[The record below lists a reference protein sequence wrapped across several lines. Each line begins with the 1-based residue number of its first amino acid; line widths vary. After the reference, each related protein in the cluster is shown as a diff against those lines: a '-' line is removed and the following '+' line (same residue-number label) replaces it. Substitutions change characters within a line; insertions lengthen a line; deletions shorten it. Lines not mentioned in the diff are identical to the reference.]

1 MNSERIIEIARAIL
15 GALIANNDKLAE
27 IYSKVKAEDFYRTSY
42 QIIYKA
48 MCDLYKKNIRFDLS
62 ILMTTLNKEIETG
75 AVTITELTEIFA
87 SQCDMTLF
95 KTYMDILIE
104 EVKQRRIDKL
114 LRSVESNK
122 ELTSDE
128 KITLIQNGMLSLLEN
143 TNTDKIISLSDVVY
157 NTTKKIELAYVNGTG
172 FTGISTGI
180 RGVDNLTN
188 GLQREE
194 FILIGARPSMGK
206 TAFCLKILEGIKGNV
221 LFVQLDMGLNEIGQR
236 MLASK
241 TNIENGKLGRGKLNQ
256 NEWENLSSA
265 LNHLSRKENI
275 HFLNESSCKIENL
288 KMIARQCKL
297 KFNLDVLIIDHIG
310 LLKTDKKGSMYEQM
324 SFISH
329 SLKEIAKELNIAVLG
344 LCQLSRAVEQRQDK
358 RPMLS
363 DLRDTGKLEEDA
375 DVIGFLYRDGYYKNR
390 ENPNITLKI
399 DDLEL
404 YFLKMRNGR
413 VGGVNFRYFL
423 DTQRICELER

>member
-1 MNSERIIEIARAIL
+1 
-15 GALIANNDKLAE
+15 
-27 IYSKVKAEDFYRTSY
+27 
-42 QIIYKA
+42 
-48 MCDLYKKNIRFDLS
+48 
-62 ILMTTLNKEIETG
+62 
-75 AVTITELTEIFA
+75 
-87 SQCDMTLF
+87 
-95 KTYMDILIE
+95 
-104 EVKQRRIDKL
+104 
-114 LRSVESNK
+114 
-122 ELTSDE
+122 
-128 KITLIQNGMLSLLEN
+128 MLSLFEN

-157 NTTKKIELAYVNGTG
+157 NTTKKIESAYVNGTG

-265 LNHLSRKENI
+265 LNNLSRKENI
-275 HFLNESSCKIENL
+275 HFLNESSCKVENL

>member
-1 MNSERIIEIARAIL
+1 MNSDRIVESEKAIL
-15 GALIANNDKLAE
+15 GALIANNDKLVE
-27 IYSKVKAEDFYRTSY
+27 IYSKVKEDDFYRTSH

-48 MCDLYKKNIRFDLS
+48 ICDLYKKNIKFDLS
-62 ILMTTLNKEIETG
+62 ILMTTLNKEIQTG

-87 SQCDMTLF
+87 SQCDMSVF
-95 KTYMDILIE
+95 KTYIDIFLE

-128 KITLIQNGMLSLLEN
+128 KITLIQNGMLNLLEN
-143 TNTDKIISLSDVVY
+143 ANTDKIISLSDVVY
-157 NTTKKIELAYVNGTG
+157 NTTKKIESAYVNGTG

-194 FILIGARPSMGK
+194 FIIIGARPSMGK

-256 NEWENLSSA
+256 NEWENLSNA
-265 LNHLSRKENI
+265 LNHLSRKDNI
-275 HFLNESSCKIENL
+275 RFLNESSCKIENL

-329 SLKEIAKELNIAVLG
+329 SLKEIAKELNIAVVG

>member
-128 KITLIQNGMLSLLEN
+128 KITLIQNGMLSLFEN

-157 NTTKKIELAYVNGTG
+157 NTTKKIESAYVNGTG

-265 LNHLSRKENI
+265 LNNLSRKENI
-275 HFLNESSCKIENL
+275 HFLNESSCKVENL

>member
-128 KITLIQNGMLSLLEN
+128 KITLI
-143 TNTDKIISLSDVVY
+143 
-157 NTTKKIELAYVNGTG
+157 
-172 FTGISTGI
+172 
-180 RGVDNLTN
+180 
-188 GLQREE
+188 
-194 FILIGARPSMGK
+194 
-206 TAFCLKILEGIKGNV
+206 
-221 LFVQLDMGLNEIGQR
+221 
-236 MLASK
+236 
-241 TNIENGKLGRGKLNQ
+241 
-256 NEWENLSSA
+256 
-265 LNHLSRKENI
+265 
-275 HFLNESSCKIENL
+275 
-288 KMIARQCKL
+288 
-297 KFNLDVLIIDHIG
+297 
-310 LLKTDKKGSMYEQM
+310 
-324 SFISH
+324 
-329 SLKEIAKELNIAVLG
+329 
-344 LCQLSRAVEQRQDK
+344 
-358 RPMLS
+358 
-363 DLRDTGKLEEDA
+363 
-375 DVIGFLYRDGYYKNR
+375 
-390 ENPNITLKI
+390 
-399 DDLEL
+399 
-404 YFLKMRNGR
+404 
-413 VGGVNFRYFL
+413 
-423 DTQRICELER
+423 

>member
-1 MNSERIIEIARAIL
+1 MNVERFIELAKAIL
-15 GALIANNDKLAE
+15 GTLISNNDKLVE
-27 IYSKVKAEDFYRTSY
+27 IYSKVKAEDFYRTSH

-48 MCDLYKKNIRFDLS
+48 ICDLYKKNIKFDLS
-62 ILMTTLNKEIETG
+62 ILMTTLNKEIQTG

-87 SQCDMTLF
+87 SQCDISVF
-95 KTYMDILIE
+95 KTYVDMFME
-104 EVKQRRIDKL
+104 EVKQRKIDKL
-114 LRSVESNK
+114 LRSVDSNK

-128 KITLIQNGMLSLLEN
+128 KITLIQNGMLNLLEN
-143 TNTDKIISLSDVVY
+143 TNTDKFISLSDVVY
-157 NTTKKIELAYVNGTG
+157 NTTKKIESAYVNGTG

-194 FILIGARPSMGK
+194 FIIIGARPSMGK

-297 KFNLDVLIIDHIG
+297 KFDLDVLIIDHIG
-310 LLKTDKKGSMYEQM
+310 LLKTDKKGSTYEQM

>member
-1 MNSERIIEIARAIL
+1 MNVERFIELAKAIL
-15 GALIANNDKLAE
+15 GTLISNNDKLIE
-27 IYSKVKAEDFYRTSY
+27 IYSKVKVEDFYRTSH

-48 MCDLYKKNIRFDLS
+48 ICDLYKKNIKFDLS
-62 ILMTTLNKEIETG
+62 ILMTTLNKEIQTG

-87 SQCDMTLF
+87 SQCDTSVF
-95 KTYMDILIE
+95 ETYIDMFME
-104 EVKQRRIDKL
+104 EVKQRKIDKL

-128 KITLIQNGMLSLLEN
+128 KITLIQNGMLNLLEN
-143 TNTDKIISLSDVVY
+143 TNTDKFISLSDVVY
-157 NTTKKIELAYVNGTG
+157 NTTKKIESAYVNGTG

-194 FILIGARPSMGK
+194 FIIIGARPSMGK

-297 KFNLDVLIIDHIG
+297 KFDLDVLIIDHIG
-310 LLKTDKKGSMYEQM
+310 LLKTDKKGSTYEQM

-375 DVIGFLYRDGYYKNR
+375 DVIGFLYRDGYYQNR
-390 ENPNITLKI
+390 ENPNITLKV

>member
-1 MNSERIIEIARAIL
+1 MNVERFIELEKAIL
-15 GALIANNDKLAE
+15 GTLISNNDKLVE
-27 IYSKVKAEDFYRTSY
+27 IYSKVKVEDFYRTSH

-48 MCDLYKKNIRFDLS
+48 ICDLYKKNIKFDLS
-62 ILMTTLNKEIETG
+62 ILMTTLNKEIQTG

-87 SQCDMTLF
+87 SQCDTSVF
-95 KTYMDILIE
+95 KTYVDMFME
-104 EVKQRRIDKL
+104 EVKQRKIDKL
-114 LRSVESNK
+114 LRSIDANK

-128 KITLIQNGMLSLLEN
+128 KITLIQNGMLNLLEN
-143 TNTDKIISLSDVVY
+143 TNTDKFISLSDVVY
-157 NTTKKIELAYVNGTG
+157 NTTKKIESAYVNGTG
-172 FTGISTGI
+172 HSGISTGI

-206 TAFCLKILEGIKGNV
+206 TAFCLKILEGIKGKV

-256 NEWENLSSA
+256 NEWENLSNA
-265 LNHLSRKENI
+265 LNNLSRKDNI
-275 HFLNESSCKIENL
+275 HFLNEASCKIENL
-288 KMIARQCKL
+288 KMIARQYKL
-297 KFNLDVLIIDHIG
+297 KFDLDVLIIDHIG
-310 LLKTDKKGSMYEQM
+310 LLKTDKKGSTYEQM

-363 DLRDTGKLEEDA
+363 DLRDSGKLEEDA
-375 DVIGFLYRDGYYKNR
+375 DVIGFLYRDGYYSTR
-390 ENPNITLKI
+390 ENPNITLKV

>member
-48 MCDLYKKNIRFDLS
+48 MCNLYKKNIRFDLS

-256 NEWENLSSA
+256 NEWENLSIA
-265 LNHLSRKENI
+265 LNNLSRKENI

-288 KMIARQCKL
+288 KMIVRQCKL